1 MIMVPYLSQ
10 VLFALF
16 ETFPEEEPTTTF
28 LPPRKVGIWRGR
40 TGIALGLIKSNYC
53 KVAAND

>member
-1 MIMVPYLSQ
+1 MVPYLSQ

-28 LPPRKVGIWRGR
+28 LPRRNVGIWRGR
-40 TGIALGLIKSNYC
+40 TGIALNLIESNYC